1 MRCHKRG
8 LSVGGG
14 CALLLTHHA
23 TQLTPPT
30 LCCEGAVMTAHCGAL
45 CGPLR
50 VVTYTLST
58 AANPATHTRSVDE
71 IIHYVRRWLWVG
83 GYAVAVGACCACVVQ
98 RRMAACSSS
107 GVAYIAENGDDC
119 DGAGGRRPLRDLT
132 RRAEGTKPTV
142 PNTSSTRRD
151 SSAVA
156 LSASW
161 ERETQ

>member
-71 IIHYVRRWLWVG
+71 IITLRKAMAMGRRLR
-83 GYAVAVGACCACVVQ
+83 CC
-98 RRMAACSSS
+98 
-107 GVAYIAENGDDC
+107 
-119 DGAGGRRPLRDLT
+119 GGRVLRL
-132 RRAEGTKPTV
+132 RGPAAHGGV
-142 PNTSSTRRD
+142 L
-151 SSAVA
+151 V
-156 LSASW
+156 
-161 ERETQ
+161 